1 MESNPVSLSKD
12 AIQDKAISGNNIDA
26 DVVIIGAGPSGAIA
40 ASLLHQQGK
49 QVLVIEKQH
58 FPRFSIGESLLP
70 YCMQFIEQAGM
81 LDAVKQAGFQF
92 KNGAAFRHDG
102 TYTTFNFTEKF
113 TQGPGTTF
121 QVQRGQFDKLLAD
134 TAVSQG
140 VEIRYGHS
148 VNDIDLGDSL
158 SSSPKLSVTDEQ
170 KNPYQITAKY
180 VLDASGFGRV
190 LPRLL
195 DLEKPSDLP
204 ARSAIFTH
212 IKDNITDPNFDRE
225 KILISVHPTQK
236 DIWYWLIPFSDG
248 RCSVGVVAEPH
259 LIEHYRSGVER
270 GAKGEIKDDNK
281 DELEQQLWQLI
292 NEEPGLKAL
301 LANAT
306 VLQPCATLK
315 GYSANVSTLATSQFA
330 LLGNAGEFL
339 DPVFSSGVTIAMQSA
354 AMAVEALIKQLDGEE
369 VDWQQDYAQPLMQ
382 GVNTFRTYV
391 QAWYD
396 GRFQDVIFYEDP
408 NPIIKQMICSIL
420 AGYAWD
426 TNNPFVKDSERRLNM
441 IVDLCRDH
449 TKAS

>member
-1 MESNPVSLSKD
+1 MESNPFGSRKD
-12 AIQDKAISGNNIDA
+12 AQENHRNINV

-40 ASLLHQQGK
+40 ASLLHKQGK
-49 QVLVIEKQH
+49 QVLVLEKQH

-81 LDAVKQAGFQF
+81 LEAVEQAGFQF

-102 TYTTFNFTEKF
+102 TYTTFNFTDKF
-113 TQGPGTTF
+113 TEGPGTTF

-134 TAVSQG
+134 TAASQG
-140 VEIRYGHS
+140 VEIHYGHS
-148 VNDIDLGDSL
+148 VNEIDLGLDST
-158 SSSPKLSVTDEQ
+158 SEPKLSVTDEQ
-170 KNPYQITAKY
+170 NNTYQVTAKY

-212 IKDNITDPNFDRE
+212 IEDNITDPNFDRE

-259 LIEHYRSGVER
+259 LIEHHQSGVE
-270 GAKGEIKDDNK
+270 GESQV
-281 DELEQQLWQLI
+281 ELEQQLWQLI
-292 NEEPGLKAL
+292 NAEPGLEAL
-301 LANAT
+301 LANAK
-306 VLQPCATLK
+306 VLQPSASLK

-354 AMAVEALIKQLDGEE
+354 SMAVETLVKQLDGED
-369 VDWQQDYAQPLMQ
+369 VNWQQDYAQPLMQ
-382 GVNTFRTYV
+382 GVDTFRTYV

-408 NPIIKQMICSIL
+408 NPTIKQMICSIL

-426 TNNPFVKDSERRLNM
+426 TKNPFVKDSERRLNM